1 MLTHRLALMRRTCMS
16 TRSSCYTTLYL
27 RHYLSSRWV
36 VSSLLLFCFH
46 LVTNS
51 IQAFDQDINARAA
64 MAFPQ
69 LYIRGIR
76 GLEYTRT
83 KFWLYMLDGL
93 YQSAVVF
100 YVPYLAWTVGSAISW
115 NGRTIESL
123 SDFGTTVAA
132 AAIVTANSYVGLN
145 TN

>member
-1 MLTHRLALMRRTCMS
+1 MLTHDLVLMQPICMS
-16 TRSSCYTTLYL
+16 TRLSCYTTSYL
-27 RHYLSSRWV
+27 RHYLSSLWG
-36 VSSLLLFCFH
+36 VSSYLLFCFH
-46 LVTNS
+46 LVTGS
-51 IQAFDQDINARAA
+51 IQAFDQDINAKAA
-64 MAFPQ
+64 LAFPQ

-100 YVPYLAWTVGSAISW
+100 YIPYLAWTVGPAISW

-123 SDFGTTVAA
+123 SDFGTTVAV

-145 TN
+145 TL

>member
-1 MLTHRLALMRRTCMS
+1 M
-16 TRSSCYTTLYL
+16 
-27 RHYLSSRWV
+27 
-36 VSSLLLFCFH
+36 
-46 LVTNS
+46 TNS
-51 IQAFDQDINARAA
+51 IKAFDQDINAKAA

-93 YQSAVVF
+93 YQSVVVF
-100 YVPYLAWTVGSAISW
+100 YIPYLAWTAGSTISW

-145 TN
+145 TH